1 MLARTLFAAV
11 CGCAL
16 TAAGCGSDPPPAPSC
31 VTLRTECNPLY
42 LPPSFTKIFT
52 NTLQQRCAAG
62 MGTCHTAD
70 VGMGGLAFVDEASSY
85 DLLLGKTDGKPR
97 VLPNDPG
104 CGILAQRLKSTDPN
118 FRMPKGD
125 GLSDAEL
132 CDFELWLTAGAPR

>member
-1 MLARTLFAAV
+1 MPARTLFAIMCA
-11 CGCAL
+11 CAL
-16 TAAGCGSDPPPAPSC
+16 TVGGCGSDPPPAPSC
-31 VTLRTECNPLY
+31 VTLRTDCSPLHR
-42 LPPSFTKIFT
+42 PPSFTNIFSKI
-52 NTLQQRCAAG
+52 LQPTCAAG

-97 VLPNDPG
+97 VLPDNPG
-104 CGILAQRLKSTDPN
+104 CGILAQRLKATDPT

-125 GLSDAEL
+125 GLIDAEL

>member
-1 MLARTLFAAV
+1 MPGRTLSCVV
-11 CGCAL
+11 CVCAL
-16 TAAGCGSDPPPAPSC
+16 ALACSSDPLPAPC
-31 VTLRTECNPLY
+31 VTLRTECSPLY
-42 LPPSFTKIFT
+42 RPPSFTNIFAR
-52 NTLQQRCAAG
+52 TLTQSCAVG

-97 VLPNDPG
+97 VLPGDPG

-118 FRMPKGD
+118 FRMPRGN
-125 GLSDAEL
+125 GLIDAEL